1 MLQWGFRFWLN
12 NLTSCGQDPAF
23 LHLKSQARFICLR
36 AFYLISWDPAL
47 TMQALGKKTLI
58 NSSVWIQRAK
68 ESIISK
74 TRGSFQDKEV
84 QARTQMLGLVL
95 TSCGQWEKAGEALLP
110 AESDGEEY
118 IVYVRCK
125 MYYSRTSDSNGGK
138 VYFLGGEY
146 TCENVDSFWDV
157 VWCNV
162 LI

>member
-1 MLQWGFRFWLN
+1 MLQWGFRFWLY
-12 NLTSCGQDPAF
+12 NLTSCGQDPTF

-47 TMQALGKKTLI
+47 TMQALGKKTLM

-74 TRGSFQDKEV
+74 TRDFISGQRRASKDTNVGPRLDKLWPV
-84 QARTQMLGLVL
+84 GKSGGGFVASG
-95 TSCGQWEKAGEALLP
+95 
-110 AESDGEEY
+110 
-118 IVYVRCK
+118 VRWGGIHCVCK

-146 TCENVDSFWDV
+146 ICENFDSFWDV